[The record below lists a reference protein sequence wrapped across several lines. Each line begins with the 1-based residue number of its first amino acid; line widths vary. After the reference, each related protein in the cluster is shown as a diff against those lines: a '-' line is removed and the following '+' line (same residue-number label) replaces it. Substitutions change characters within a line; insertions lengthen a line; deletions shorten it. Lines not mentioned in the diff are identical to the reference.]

1 MRVARFNRG
10 ARSQAH
16 MREVYPERGGCI
28 CKFAARISGAAGRD
42 INRVMM
48 SPKRSWSLLS
58 VLVLALGLTACK
70 KDGDAKPPED
80 GGGGG
85 EVADGGDGGGG
96 GGGGSS
102 EDEAPEFLTVDVFEE
117 TLQSKNGDVAEC
129 FGKAKE
135 AKPDLGGELLLDFTV
150 GGDGVVTEVKA
161 DDKSTIKDDGLNA
174 CVLEK
179 AKTWKFPKTRKGDP
193 MTLPFRFSMG

>member
-1 MRVARFNRG
+1 VHL
-10 ARSQAH
+10 QA
-16 MREVYPERGGCI
+16 
-28 CKFAARISGAAGRD
+28 ADRD

-48 SPKRSWSLLS
+48 TPKASWSLLS
-58 VLVLALGLTACK
+58 VLVGALALTACK

-80 GGGGG
+80 GGDGG
-85 EVADGGDGGGG
+85 EVADGGGGEGGGG
-96 GGGGSS
+96 GGG
-102 EDEAPEFLTVDVFEE
+102 EEAEEAEFLTVDVFEE

-135 AKPDLGGELLLDFTV
+135 TKADLGGTLMLDFTV

-161 DDKSTIKDDGLNA
+161 DDASTIKDDGLNA

-179 AKTWKFPKTRKGDP
+179 AKTWKFPKTRKGEP
-193 MTLPFRFSMG
+193 MTLPFKFSMG